1 MKKPN
6 PLLSALSYLVEIP
19 VIETSSPHNAELKV
33 VLHHGRYKLLTN
45 GAIYSF
51 GDLYSNFRKSFE
63 QFDWAHHSIKSCLV
77 LGLGLGSIPDMLT
90 TRFKKDIRFTAV
102 EIDEVVTR
110 LAYDYVLNPKK
121 IRVEI
126 FTADSASFLGWHKGR
141 YDMICADVFVG
152 DAIPMS
158 LQTENAL
165 RQMNDLLKPGG
176 ILLYNRLSRYKPD
189 IDMSLK
195 FRDEV
200 FLRVF
205 PDGGFID
212 VDGNWMFVS
221 RISAFSQK
229 DTSRS

>member
-1 MKKPN
+1 LKKPN
-6 PLLSALSYLVEIP
+6 ALKTLLSYLVEIP
-19 VIETSSPHNAELKV
+19 VVSTSSPYNKELNV

-63 QFDWAHHSIKSCLV
+63 RFDWENHSIKSCLI

-90 TRFKKDIRFTAV
+90 TRFKKQIHFTAV

-110 LAYDYVLNPKK
+110 LAYDYVLNPKQ

-126 FTADSASFLGWHKGR
+126 FTADAASFLEWHRGK

-152 DAIPMS
+152 DAIPKS
-158 LQTENAL
+158 LQTLAAL
-165 RQMNDLLKPGG
+165 QQMNDLLKPGG

-189 IDMSLK
+189 IDQSIK

-200 FLRVF
+200 FLHVF

-221 RISAFSQK
+221 RMSAFNKK
-229 DTSRS
+229 DSSRS